1 MTKKIDGYC
10 QRHDNQDYLDRG
22 NTVYV
27 NRTPC
32 TGKDPRC
39 TVVVH
44 KGKSE
49 RVFTESEVRAMF
61 QVLRTNEFFNDGR
74 ATLMHLDDF
83 NARVRSF
90 FSDPA

>member
-1 MTKKIDGYC
+1 MAKKIDGYC
-10 QRHDNQDYLDRG
+10 QSHDNQDYLDRG

-49 RVFTESEVRAMF
+49 RVFTESEVRAM
-61 QVLRTNEFFNDGR
+61 VNELKEEAEDDHVRAWIDGVVTR
-74 ATLMHLDDF
+74 HGL
-83 NARVRSF
+83 
-90 FSDPA
+90 DPA